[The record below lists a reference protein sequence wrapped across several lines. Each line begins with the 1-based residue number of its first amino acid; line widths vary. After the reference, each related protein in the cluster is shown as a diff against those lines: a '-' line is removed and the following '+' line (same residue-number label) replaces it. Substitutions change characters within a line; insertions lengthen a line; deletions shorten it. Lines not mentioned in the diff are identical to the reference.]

1 MKKGNFIT
9 SIGFIVFFVIVVS
22 SLSIILYVK
31 KDLTIVTNKNSY
43 SEEYAKKEN
52 IDVKVLSDNEKINDV
67 NIEYFSYNYVNGGIE
82 ITDYNGISETLTIPY
97 SINNSSVVSIAKD
110 ALKKDTNLKKIV
122 ISYNLKEL
130 NEDDFKDIE
139 IECYDYDYCRS
150 LKENENLNVKI
161 LYDSD
166 YRDFNY
172 KRLEYDYNYV
182 NNKIEITGYN
192 GFAKNI
198 IIPTTINGYEVN
210 KINMTLHNVDS
221 MYLPN
226 TVNDIKLK
234 FTNNPYDMI
243 FYFCLISDTIALI
256 IVLIFNNLVK
266 NKTNEDY
273 FNNVPLKLWSVSYI
287 SFIFI
292 YTFLTKL
299 NNYDFKNSLIVI
311 LIITFIY
318 IIISLS
324 LVFSKKQIKD
334 YDKKI
339 KNIDDFIKNSL
350 LSLDDIKEENEIIS
364 EIKDILKYS
373 DPVSNVQTKEIEKEI
388 LDLISNGQKEDL
400 EYWNNVKKLIL
411 KRNNICKNSK

>member
-22 SLSIILYVK
+22 SLSILLYVK

-110 ALKKDTNLKKIV
+110 ALKKDTNLKKII

-198 IIPTTINGYEVN
+198 IIPTKINGYEVN

-221 MYLPN
+221 IYLPD
-226 TVNDIKLK
+226 TINDIDLK

-273 FNNVPLKLWSVSYI
+273 FNNAPLKLCSIIYI

-311 LIITFIY
+311 LIITYIY
-318 IIISLS
+318 IIISLG
-324 LVFSKKQIKD
+324 LIFAKKQIKD

-350 LSLDDIKEENEIIS
+350 LSLDDIKEENEIIR

-373 DPVSNVQTKEIEKEI
+373 DPVSNDQTKEIEKEI